1 MTRSLEPYSIA
12 LRCYTSNKKVYHAS
26 LINLHTVDNHIVL
39 IKKET
44 SISIFFKHRL
54 SKHRRYRVKKNIDSL
69 TLSFKPRRLSN
80 VTLNMTSNGS
90 GMHRTGSESG
100 ET

>member
-39 IKKET
+39 IKKKT

-54 SKHRRYRVKKNIDSL
+54 SKHRRYRVKKNIDS
-69 TLSFKPRRLSN
+69 LSFKPRRLSN

-100 ET
+100 EK